1 MNGYNNTPP
10 PKSKKIKNNKQI
22 LKKPQQKLKEKKT
35 KQNKTPKN
43 QTKTKN
49 YHNQY
54 LNKSSEI
61 LKNNV
66 IWFFL
71 NIILELID

>member
-10 PKSKKIKNNKQI
+10 QSKKIKNNKQI
-22 LKKPQQKLKEKKT
+22 LKKPQQKLKEKNPKT
-35 KQNKTPKN
+35 KQNQKK
-43 QTKTKN
+43 QTKTIN

>member
-10 PKSKKIKNNKQI
+10 PQSKKIKNNKQI
-22 LKKPQQKLKEKKT
+22 LKKPQQKLKEKNPKT
-35 KQNKTPKN
+35 KQNQKN

-71 NIILELID
+71 KILYWN